1 MKMTLYNGISRVSAI
16 FSSRALEKKFPHYDD
31 QYTKL
36 EVKHHMKKVLRK
48 ILAIAECV
56 LNAVLAAALMLTL

>member
-1 MKMTLYNGISRVSAI
+1 MIHAQ
-16 FSSRALEKKFPHYDD
+16 KK
-31 QYTKL
+31 
-36 EVKHHMKKVLRK
+36 EVKYHMKKVLRK

>member
-1 MKMTLYNGISRVSAI
+1 MEPAEYRPSFLPEPWRKNFLINYHPRT
-16 FSSRALEKKFPHYDD
+16 KK
-31 QYTKL
+31 

-56 LNAVLAAALMLTL
+56 LNAVLAAALVLSL

>member
-1 MKMTLYNGISRVSAI
+1 MTLYNGTSRVSAI
-16 FSSRALEKKFPHYDD
+16 FSSRALEKKFPDNDD
-31 QYTKL
+31 PRTKK

-56 LNAVLAAALMLTL
+56 LNAVLAAALVLSL